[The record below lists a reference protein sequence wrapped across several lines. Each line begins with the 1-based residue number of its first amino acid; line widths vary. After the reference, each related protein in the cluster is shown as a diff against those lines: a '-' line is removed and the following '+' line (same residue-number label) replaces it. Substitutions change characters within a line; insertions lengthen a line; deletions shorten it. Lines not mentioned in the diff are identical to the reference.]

1 MIEFNRYKRC
11 QFCKYRL
18 AGKGKIVVNRITL
31 VPLVIAVALC
41 SGLLILVYLSFS
53 PRPAK
58 AQPNAFTAHTSTTA
72 ITPVVIGPDLTIAAV
87 TLKPPTPTLSSTGD
101 IQVVVKNQGVRPA
114 TGFNLYLYIDAAQ
127 PPTATTPAITHLFFN
142 TPLAAGGS
150 FTWTRTAHHFTN
162 VPPQIQLWVDPPWE
176 NRVAE
181 TNERNNLYPHQAAAI
196 AQLHPNQAQPGAVL
210 SVTVSTSNT
219 ALIAGRTYA
228 DFGTGITISQVTVI
242 SATQALINLAV
253 DRTAAPGWRAVQ
265 LQSNGELITK
275 SSAFLVATET
285 PGGASL
291 YIDPTPAT
299 LYVSETLALPIV
311 LAPGS
316 TPITGVQIHGS
327 VDPTY
332 LRLVDVISHVTP
344 LVQSLDPIH
353 FDPHTG
359 EFTWS
364 AGELGETT
372 STPFTVLT
380 LLLAGV
386 APTTG
391 TMTTGTMTTGTMTTA
406 IPTAITFRHD
416 FPATDVTGPQGS
428 VLAAA
433 YDGQVFV
440 AQRSQVA
447 TVQGRIDL
455 QGRPFRPHSS
465 LAIPLLV
472 EFMPTALGA
481 KPIKQL
487 VISDVW
493 GEFRVSELP
502 VGDYSVRIKGEHTLA
517 NQVSKVHLTGGLNQ
531 LYLGLLLEGDVE
543 TQLSSNRVVM
553 ADFSLLSGAFD
564 RCRGEAGFLAN
575 ADLNENGCV
584 TIEDSVLVYANFNR
598 QGDLVYATPNEIPA
612 PLSLPSQGA
621 YLSFI
626 YPPSEVITLAQPIT
640 NGVIATQTVLVT
652 VGEAISLPLYI
663 DPGRGEVLGTTVA
676 LAFDPQLIEV
686 QGVNLGRALPQR
698 LLGLD
703 LDQSQGRLRFSVQAL
718 PGAGMTKAF
727 QVATLRV
734 KLKERAAGK
743 TTSATI
749 IPVIDGPHATDIV
762 GQQGSILAG
771 VAGVTLVSS
780 DYTFYLP
787 TITR

>member
-1 MIEFNRYKRC
+1 MIRT
-11 QFCKYRL
+11 
-18 AGKGKIVVNRITL
+18 TL
-31 VPLVIAVALC
+31 VPIVIAVTLC

-53 PRPAK
+53 PLPAR
-58 AQPNAFTAHTSTTA
+58 AQPSAFTAHTDTTA

-87 TLKPPTPTLSSTGD
+87 TLKPLTPTLSSTGD

-142 TPLAAGGS
+142 TPLAAGDS
-150 FTWTRTAHHFTN
+150 FTWTRIAHHFTN

-181 TNERNNLYPHQAAAI
+181 TNERNNLYPHQTAAI
-196 AQLHPNQAQPGAVL
+196 AQIHPNQAQPGAVL
-210 SVTVSTSNT
+210 SVTVTTSNT

-228 DFGTGITISQVTVI
+228 DFGAGITISQVTVV

-275 SSAFLVATET
+275 SNAFLVATDT

-299 LYVSETLALPIV
+299 IYVSETRALPIV
-311 LAPGS
+311 LAPGN
-316 TPITGVQIHGS
+316 TPINGVQIHGT

-344 LVQSLDPIH
+344 LVQSLDPLH

-386 APTTG
+386 TPTTG
-391 TMTTGTMTTGTMTTA
+391 TITTGTITGT
-406 IPTAITFRHD
+406 IPTTITFRHD

-465 LAIPLLV
+465 LAIPLMV
-472 EFMPTALGA
+472 EFMSAEPGA
-481 KPIKQL
+481 KPIKQV

-543 TQLSSNRVVM
+543 TALSSNRVVM

-626 YPPSEVITLAQPIT
+626 QPISEVITLAQPIT

-652 VGEAISLPLYI
+652 VGETISLPLYI
-663 DPGRGEVLGTTVA
+663 DPGRGEVLGTTIA
-676 LAFDPQLIEV
+676 LAFDGQLIEV
-686 QGVNLGRALPQR
+686 QGVSFGSALPQR

-703 LDQSQGRLRFSVQAL
+703 LDNTQGRLRFSVQAL

-727 QVATLRV
+727 QVATIRV

-743 TTSATI
+743 ATRATI
-749 IPVIDGPHATDIV
+749 IPIIDGPHATDIV
-762 GQQGSILAG
+762 GEQGSILAG
-771 VAGVTLVSS
+771 VAGVTLVRS
-780 DYTFYLP
+780 DYILYLP